1 MSTDGMAEAVFVY
14 DMMGHIVG
22 GWHLDAL
29 TETSVTL
36 DVSALRSGPYLLTV
50 TTATSTCTARFL
62 RK

>member
-1 MSTDGMAEAVFVY
+1 MSTDDMAESVFVY

-22 GWHLDAL
+22 GRHLDAL

-50 TTATSTCTARFL
+50 TTSSGLCTARFL
-62 RK
+62 RR